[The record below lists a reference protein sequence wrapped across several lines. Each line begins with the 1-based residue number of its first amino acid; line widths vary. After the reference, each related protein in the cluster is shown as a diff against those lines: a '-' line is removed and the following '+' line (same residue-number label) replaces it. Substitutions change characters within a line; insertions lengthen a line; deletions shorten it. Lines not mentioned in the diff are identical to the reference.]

1 MGKFCRN
8 CGAQLEE
15 NQNVCL
21 KCGTIVEEEN
31 NSQKPAETV
40 NDTGSI
46 GWGVL
51 GFFVPIAGLI
61 LYLVWKNTQPKNAK
75 AAGKGALACVIV
87 SVIMYVIY
95 FIVLAVLV

>member
-46 GWGVL
+46 GWEFSDSLFLSQVL
-51 GFFVPIAGLI
+51 FFISYGRIRSLKMQKRQV
-61 LYLVWKNTQPKNAK
+61 K
-75 AAGKGALACVIV
+75 ARLR
-87 SVIMYVIY
+87 
-95 FIVLAVLV
+95 VLSFL